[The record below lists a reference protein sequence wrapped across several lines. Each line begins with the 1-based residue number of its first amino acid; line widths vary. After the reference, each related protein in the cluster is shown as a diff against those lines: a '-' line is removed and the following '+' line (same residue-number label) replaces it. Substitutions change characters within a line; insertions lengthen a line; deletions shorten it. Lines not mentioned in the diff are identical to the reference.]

1 MGSRVWLGKREN
13 KTKLGTAEMSR
24 YPSYCLNPR
33 TLCFYPARYLLTLLE
48 TAGGSPG
55 QEDGDLTPPA
65 APGIFAEACS
75 NATYVEVRLW
85 GPPAAPEMCP
95 PLPGGLIWWALHIRI
110 EDSVT

>member
-1 MGSRVWLGKREN
+1 MCSRDRPGKRGN
-13 KTKLGTAEMSR
+13 KTNPGTAEVSR
-24 YPSYCLNPR
+24 SPNHRLDPR

-48 TAGGSPG
+48 TAGDSPG
-55 QEDGDLTPPA
+55 PEDGDLTPPA

-95 PLPGGLIWWALHIRI
+95 PLPGGLSIL
-110 EDSVT
+110 E